1 MARVALREKIVV
13 GLMMEGVSWVSMVV
27 IGWVVVYREIW
38 KGRKD
43 SWNGGI
49 GTQMIYSTERWE
61 TRREMDSTFLIIL
74 F

>member
-27 IGWVVVYREIW
+27 IGWVVVDREIW

-43 SWNGGI
+43 HGNGGI
-49 GTQMIYSTERWE
+49 CK
-61 TRREMDSTFLIIL
+61 
-74 F
+74 

>member
-27 IGWVVVYREIW
+27 IGWVVVCRERRAGLWCIPREIW

-43 SWNGGI
+43 SRNGGI
-49 GTQMIYSTERWE
+49 RK
-61 TRREMDSTFLIIL
+61 
-74 F
+74 

>member
-27 IGWVVVYREIW
+27 VTGWVVVDREIW

-49 GTQMIYSTERWE
+49 CK
-61 TRREMDSTFLIIL
+61 
-74 F
+74 

>member
-27 IGWVVVYREIW
+27 TGEMW

-49 GTQMIYSTERWE
+49 CK
-61 TRREMDSTFLIIL
+61 
-74 F
+74 

>member
-13 GLMMEGVSWVSMVV
+13 GLMMEGVSWVSIVV
-27 IGWVVVYREIW
+27 KGWVVVCREIW

-43 SWNGGI
+43 SRNGGI
-49 GTQMIYSTERWE
+49 CERWVYSTGRWE